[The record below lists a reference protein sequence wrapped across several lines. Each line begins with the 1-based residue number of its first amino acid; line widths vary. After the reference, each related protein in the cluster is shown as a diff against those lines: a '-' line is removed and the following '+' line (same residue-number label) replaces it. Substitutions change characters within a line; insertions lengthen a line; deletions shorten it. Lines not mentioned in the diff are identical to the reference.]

1 MKRRFGK
8 QFILAAALSAAFG
21 LSGSA
26 LAAIQ
31 IDPDGAGSD
40 GTINVDALDWL
51 PGTILALNSNPVALG
66 TPFRSLSQGQLGNFT
81 LGGASVPGT
90 GLGGTYEWTMVVAF
104 DEQATGLVDADMD
117 GFPETATFETL
128 PGNPSRLEIY
138 YDGSNNANE
147 LAGTGFNDTDLA
159 SGDPILT
166 ATLQNTAGGVY
177 NVNLLEPVQDLDQSA
192 NGNQWGVTD
201 TLVGSG
207 TTGNMTFVVNTF
219 DADFF
224 PGLASGAIISLNVLM
239 ANPSQAI
246 PFISVDPGRQV
257 WDPLDGAF
265 NTSDVGAV
273 NGAPGSGPDNIFQ
286 TDLNMPLVGV
296 PNGVPEP
303 LSIYLLGLALA
314 VGLGFSRRRSAG
326 A

>member
-1 MKRRFGK
+1 MKKYTSR
-8 QFILAAALSAAFG
+8 QLVAAIAMPAVLC

-26 LAAIQ
+26 LAIQ
-31 IDPDGAGSD
+31 IDPDGAGGD
-40 GTINVDALDWL
+40 AIINVDGLDWL
-51 PGTILALNSNPVALG
+51 PGTILALNNNPLQLNV
-66 TPFRSLSQGQLGNFT
+66 PFRTLTQGQLGNFT
-81 LGGASVPGT
+81 QGGGNVGGT
-90 GLGGTYEWTMVVAF
+90 GLGSAYEWTMVVAF

-117 GFPETATFETL
+117 GFPETASFETL